1 MSNATYAASET
12 STLSV
17 SRIGKDE
24 REAAASRA
32 VEVARKHQHLGDM
45 SSSARLCVEDAEGTF
60 DQGFFDTAHARA
72 LRSLSYSV
80 GVFHAAYKEIASTPY
95 ALMLRNAPYPR
106 Y

>member
-1 MSNATYAASET
+1 MSNETSAASEA

-17 SRIGKDE
+17 SRIWQHE
-24 REAAASRA
+24 RETSASRA
-32 VEVARKHQHLGDM
+32 VEVARKHQHLGGM

-80 GVFHAAYKEIASTPY
+80 GVFHAAYKEVASTPY
-95 ALMLRNAPYPR
+95 ALMLRNSPEAR
-106 Y
+106 